1 MDKFILAPKADFSF
15 TTITA
20 LSGNACTGNF
30 ILKAPTHTNAS
41 YQWYKGGT
49 AIANATLQTYAV
61 PDNTDA
67 AGDYQA
73 NISLPYNTCLNT
85 LPYTVSFSD
94 IKKFSLGND
103 TSTCAPAEIQLNA
116 EWPNAQQY
124 LWKDGTTNRTLSV
137 HKTGTYS
144 VQVTDNTGCSKKDL
158 IQVTI
163 QGCDECDL
171 NIPSAFTPNNDGS
184 NDIFRALPKCAN
196 IGLQRFKMRIFNR
209 WGQTVFTSTDITKGW
224 NGTYKRATP
233 ETGTYIYYIEYAF
246 RQNKPLVKK
255 GIVLLIR

>member
-1 MDKFILAPKADFSF
+1 MHYMDKFILAPKADFSF

-94 IKKFSLGND
+94 
-103 TSTCAPAEIQLNA
+103 
-116 EWPNAQQY
+116 
-124 LWKDGTTNRTLSV
+124 
-137 HKTGTYS
+137 
-144 VQVTDNTGCSKKDL
+144 
-158 IQVTI
+158 
-163 QGCDECDL
+163 
-171 NIPSAFTPNNDGS
+171 
-184 NDIFRALPKCAN
+184 
-196 IGLQRFKMRIFNR
+196 
-209 WGQTVFTSTDITKGW
+209 
-224 NGTYKRATP
+224 
-233 ETGTYIYYIEYAF
+233 
-246 RQNKPLVKK
+246 
-255 GIVLLIR
+255 